1 MTLPEALQ
9 GIQNLIKATSDGG
22 EPRQMLELT
31 EAATR
36 LADRSADSVTDELW
50 EEAGDHYDERQLAAI
65 ILTIAT
71 NMFNRVNTTITEP
84 AGTTWGN

>member
-71 NMFNRVNTTITEP
+71 NMFNRVNTTIKEP